1 NLAVAVKRLSDNQWW
16 NGAFSGANPTYYTAA
31 LVGADPY
38 TWSVTP
44 AGLGAALTSGTSYYV
59 VSRSS
64 DNAANFEFGALAVNI
79 PAGVGITFTY
89 IAIAPTATITL
100 PLNNLPGITPPL
112 NTIAGTAN
120 VTVGLSNVLIAV
132 QSQIN
137 GQWMNSSNFGFTIA
151 QSTPNFIPV
160 TTLSPN
166 ATYWTFTAGGTL
178 DGKLTGDAKY
188 TLVAQATDLSN
199 ISQSVFVLNTSSF
212 TILKDNVAPNAPLI
226 TFPAN
231 TQSYQPAAVGHIGNA
246 TQLRGTA
253 SDAGVNPSGIKGV
266 GIRLSYLLATNT
278 YYWTG
283 TTFSSYTVTAATA
296 WQTAGAAAW
305 NYNNTIGSDITWPVD
320 LSHAMKLEANATDFA
335 TLEDGTGSGNIGP
348 ITTINFNVDFVA
360 PAGALTWPG
369 ANAAVSS
376 AAVQMTGSET
386 D

>member
-1 NLAVAVKRLSDNQWW
+1 
-16 NGAFSGANPTYYTAA
+16 
-31 LVGADPY
+31 
-38 TWSVTP
+38 
-44 AGLGAALTSGTSYYV
+44 
-59 VSRSS
+59 
-64 DNAANFEFGALAVNI
+64 
-79 PAGVGITFTY
+79 
-89 IAIAPTATITL
+89 
-100 PLNNLPGITPPL
+100 
-112 NTIAGTAN
+112 
-120 VTVGLSNVLIAV
+120 
-132 QSQIN
+132 
-137 GQWMNSSNFGFTIA
+137 
-151 QSTPNFIPV
+151 
-160 TTLSPN
+160 
-166 ATYWTFTAGGTL
+166 
-178 DGKLTGDAKY
+178 
-188 TLVAQATDLSN
+188 
-199 ISQSVFVLNTSSF
+199 
-212 TILKDNVAPNAPLI
+212 PLI

-231 TQSYQPAAVGHIGNA
+231 TQSYQRAAVGHIGNA

-386 D
+386 DDLSGVNTLQVEISTGLGASKYYWTGSSYTLNQTWITTTTANPWYYTLPASALANGLYYARLQLTDFAGNPFTTFTSTFTYNTTAPTVTIN